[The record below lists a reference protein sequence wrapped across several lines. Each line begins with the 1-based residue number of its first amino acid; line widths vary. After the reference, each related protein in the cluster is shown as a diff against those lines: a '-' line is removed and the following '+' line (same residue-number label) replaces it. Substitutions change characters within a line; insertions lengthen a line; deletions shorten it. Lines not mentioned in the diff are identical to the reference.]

1 MYFCV
6 STGIS
11 VTIYGI
17 LILILDQGVVYI
29 FGDANKSAC
38 RKFEGRLMQTEYV
51 IARFLRFF
59 SLVSKNG

>member
-1 MYFCV
+1 M
-6 STGIS
+6 S

-17 LILILDQGVVYI
+17 LILIVDQGVVYI

-38 RKFEGRLMQTEYV
+38 RKFEGRLMQTEYI

-59 SLVSKNG
+59 SLVSKKG